1 MPEYSGINFVLN
13 EIPIKTLSTMK
24 FHLSQKVILL
34 DTEYKPAGVAV
45 ILNQNDESCK
55 YEVDFTYP
63 DREESQKF
71 WVPEERLVMM
81 QDMANAV

>member
-1 MPEYSGINFVLN
+1 
-13 EIPIKTLSTMK
+13 MK
-24 FHLSQKVILL
+24 FHRSQKVILL
-34 DTEYKPAGVAV
+34 DAEFKPAGVAV
-45 ILNQNDESCK
+45 ILDQNDESCK

-81 QDMANAV
+81 TDIANAV

>member
-1 MPEYSGINFVLN
+1 
-13 EIPIKTLSTMK
+13 MK

-71 WVPEERLVMM
+71 WVPEERLVLM

>member
-1 MPEYSGINFVLN
+1 
-13 EIPIKTLSTMK
+13 MK
-24 FHLSQKVILL
+24 FQRSQKVILL

-45 ILNQNDESCK
+45 ILDQNDESCK

-71 WVPEERLVMM
+71 WVSEERLVMM
-81 QDMANAV
+81 QEIGNAV

>member
-1 MPEYSGINFVLN
+1 
-13 EIPIKTLSTMK
+13 MK

-45 ILNQNDESCK
+45 ILDQNDESCR
-55 YEVDFTYP
+55 YEVNFTYP

-71 WVPEERLVMM
+71 WV
-81 QDMANAV
+81 A

>member
-1 MPEYSGINFVLN
+1 MN
-13 EIPIKTLSTMK
+13 TMK

-45 ILNQNDESCK
+45 ILDQNDEARK

-63 DREESQKF
+63 DRAESQKF
-71 WVPEERLVMM
+71 WVAEERLVMM
-81 QDMANAV
+81 QEIANAV

>member
-1 MPEYSGINFVLN
+1 
-13 EIPIKTLSTMK
+13 MK

-34 DTEYKPAGVAV
+34 DTEYKPAGIAV
-45 ILNQNDESCK
+45 ILDQNDDARK

-81 QDMANAV
+81 QDIGNAV